1 MQSVAFAIR
10 VLPGQAAANRD
21 GLASFRGGARKEA
34 FEDALRR
41 AGVTREV
48 VWIQT
53 TLDGEVSVVYLEA
66 DDLATAFAVLGTSPA
81 PFDRWYREH
90 VQQVHGIALGEG
102 CTPPELVLDYDSN
115 EI

>member
-1 MQSVAFAIR
+1 MQSVAFAVR

-21 GLASFRGGARKEA
+21 GLASCRNGARKEA

-41 AGVTREV
+41 AGVIREA

-53 TLDGEVSVVYLEA
+53 TPDGEVSVVYLEA
-66 DDLATAFAVLGTSPA
+66 DDLATVFTVLGTSPA

-90 VQQVHGIALGEG
+90 VRQVHGIALGKG
-102 CTPPELVLDYDSN
+102 CTPPELVLDFDTGV
-115 EI
+115 I